1 MAKLTTVEIANKQR
15 HVFLLGKVKQN
26 KALSRAELSELK
38 RYERQAA
45 AKIIAK
51 TKMPA
56 MPRAKKKKPKG
67 APPAGA
73 GKKKAKKKAKTK
85 KKRKARPPVDV
96 AEVLR
101 LGLECETRADA
112 AAAIRTCKSLTELF
126 RKYPELKPA
135 WDRGRFMRYL
145 RSLAK
150 TTMSISDAAKNL
162 GFANSR
168 ALKAMFDDDEEIG
181 ELWKET
187 RLGIKIEF
195 DKAMFEEAKGGNP
208 AAIKAVQQNFLLD
221 EKEYSGADLTRLTIN
236 QLVEVTGRVRQTIH
250 EWFTKNGLPRNAD
263 KTFDLSVFLAWF
275 EDFLL
280 GKSGKEKVLDPY
292 RAMKIEKLKADMAR
306 HRNETLDR
314 KAVIIQLVAWAQH
327 IVSYCNRHNEELSR
341 LCIGQPREKV
351 LEIHKQFFRD
361 FHASIA
367 RVPKELRLSDDKEK
381 ELDAFLLSL
390 KPENGGPD
398 HGT

>member
-1 MAKLTTVEIANKQR
+1 
-15 HVFLLGKVKQN
+15 LLGKVKEN
-26 KALSRAELSELK
+26 KPLTRPELIELK

-51 TKMPA
+51 AKLPA
-56 MPRAKKKKPKG
+56 KPRAEKKKPKG
-67 APPAGA
+67 APPAGH
-73 GKKKAKKKAKTK
+73 GKKKAKKKKKTK
-85 KKRKARPPVDV
+85 KKKARSPIDK
-96 AEVLR
+96 AEILR

-112 AAAIRTCKSLTELF
+112 TAAIRTCKSLTGLF

-135 WDRGRFMRYL
+135 WDRGRFMRFL

-150 TTMSISDAAKNL
+150 TTISISDAAKNL
-162 GFANSR
+162 GFENGR
-168 ALKAMFDDDEEIG
+168 ALKAMFEDDEEIG
-181 ELWKET
+181 ELWNET
-187 RLGIKIEF
+187 RLKVKIDF
-195 DKAMFEEAKGGNP
+195 DEAMFEEAKGGNA

-250 EWFTKNGLPRNAD
+250 EWFTKYELPRNAD
-263 KTFDLSVFLAWF
+263 KTFNLSVFLPWF

-280 GKSGKEKVLDPY
+280 DKSGEEKVLDPY
-292 RAMKIEKLKADMAR
+292 RAMKIEKLKAELAR

-351 LEIHKQFFRD
+351 LEIHRQFFRD

-367 RVPKELRLSDDKEK
+367 RVPKELHLSDDKEK